1 MKVSGLIWATAKGE
15 RMTLAELM
23 AFVAEAREAGV
34 PEDASPHVGTSWRGG
49 IKGVAGSP
57 PPPEQPSETP
67 RQSAG
72 QPPGDRPACAPQR
85 AGRPRSIRPLT
96 ASSHSGRLDPRLA
109 LAKEAANPWPAAT
122 CVTIASMPLRP
133 ASSSVAI

>member
-49 IKGVAGSP
+49 IRRIAVSRPLPK
-57 PPPEQPSETP
+57 QPSESP
-67 RQSAG
+67 GRAPER
-72 QPPGDRPACAPQR
+72 PPGNAPESPGQ
-85 AGRPRSIRPLT
+85 APERSTGQAPKQ
-96 ASSHSGRLDPRLA
+96 APGQAPG
-109 LAKEAANPWPAAT
+109 
-122 CVTIASMPLRP
+122 
-133 ASSSVAI
+133 